1 MRALPINVYKNE
13 NSGDCSNN
21 GISSRYSR
29 VLLVCEDGPIY
40 VDTNNPPKNLVKLVK
55 RTIFGIEYMHLEPC
69 ECAEGNGYMFG
80 GCYCSSSDYRFKR
93 ISDYP
98 LPLHDRQE

>member
-13 NSGDCSNN
+13 NSSDCSNN

-40 VDTNNPPKNLVKLVK
+40 VDTNNLPKNLVKLVK

-69 ECAEGNGYMFG
+69 ESAEGNEYMFG
-80 GCYCSSSDYRFKR
+80 GCYCSSSDCRFKR
-93 ISDYP
+93 ISNYP

>member
-13 NSGDCSNN
+13 TSGDCSNN

-69 ECAEGNGYMFG
+69 ERAEGNGYMFG
-80 GCYCSSSDYRFKR
+80 GCYCSSSDSRFKR